1 MMCSFRELYADE
13 NIIMVLFS
21 QLKINLFYIQ
31 SVAGALQNVMVWGVI
46 CIYVSVVV
54 RTWRVTILIH
64 PTAAFL
70 LKLGHQLCG
79 VMHDGSDAAV
89 WLAAS
94 HCEGEKKKTSWK
106 VTGSYVIS
114 ATGQSLLSLLNMSS
128 FEMRAKQRRHNY
140 LW

>member
-1 MMCSFRELYADE
+1 M
-13 NIIMVLFS
+13 
-21 QLKINLFYIQ
+21 
-31 SVAGALQNVMVWGVI
+31 
-46 CIYVSVVV
+46 VV

-64 PTAAFL
+64 ATAAFL
-70 LKLGHQLCG
+70 LKLGHQFCG

-94 HCEGEKKKTSWK
+94 HCEEKKKKKTSWK

-128 FEMRAKQRRHNY
+128 FEM
-140 LW
+140 